1 MRQLLKKRIVFMFRS
16 RSTLA
21 NRNPI
26 IENVVQSRDT
36 GKRSPIRI
44 IADNENRDS
53 RKRRHNKRTRKW
65 WFGSNHFWCDH
76 RLTKICIAYNRVL
89 HENIFQ
95 WYPSQIRVIG
105 SIKLEICTK
114 MLTNLR
120 EKLGGKFSS
129 TTWLLRDENFPS
141 RSVIRWRE
149 FLNWRN
155 AQ

>member
-36 GKRSPIRI
+36 GKRSSIVLLRTTKTETP
-44 IADNENRDS
+44 ENVDTTSARAND
-53 RKRRHNKRTRKW
+53 
-65 WFGSNHFWCDH
+65 GSAEKHFWCDH

-120 EKLGGKFSS
+120 EKLGGKFPS
-129 TTWLLRDENFPS
+129 TTWLLRDENFSS